1 MQSALLVFT
10 NLPDVPTAQALAQQL
25 VASRLVA
32 CVNILPAVESI
43 YRWQDVVEQ
52 ASEVTL
58 LIKTVAA
65 RYDEVEAAIR
75 AAHPYQVPEIIGVPI
90 VAGFPAYL
98 HWLTTET
105 RKDFDV

>member
-90 VAGFPAYL
+90 VAGLPAYL

>member
-1 MQSALLVFT
+1 
-10 NLPDVPTAQALAQQL
+10 
-25 VASRLVA
+25 
-32 CVNILPAVESI
+32 
-43 YRWQDVVEQ
+43 
-52 ASEVTL
+52 
-58 LIKTVAA
+58 
-65 RYDEVEAAIR
+65 VEAAIR